1 MRHEATLIVCWI
13 EDDLIHFQWHL
24 GPRLEMFEITNLPRN
39 VPSHNS
45 FYILLLS
52 RQWEARFLQLSRL
65 GWAFCPYFCFRGISL
80 ESNVGGRSREP
91 MKWGN
96 WPGVPCQFGS
106 TLPRIS
112 GPDPALQGGPERKK
126 SSWVAAKNDTAG
138 ERFPNIY
145 PCLFLFVCILN
156 RFLRRCCYCWEHVV
170 ICCCPPSFFS
180 SCLTAVTTSIMC
192 S

>member
-24 GPRLEMFEITNLPRN
+24 GPTLEMFEITNLPRH
-39 VPSHNS
+39 VPFFLHLVAESS
-45 FYILLLS
+45 MRSTLFAIVQTRMILLPPN
-52 RQWEARFLQLSRL
+52 
-65 GWAFCPYFCFRGISL
+65 PYFCFRGISL

-91 MKWGN
+91 MKRGN

-126 SSWVAAKNDTAG
+126 SGWVAAKNDTAG

-145 PCLFLFVCILN
+145 PCLFLFAFWTFSFDVVVTAESM
-156 RFLRRCCYCWEHVV
+156 FLLSLFLLFMLDSSHDEHHG
-170 ICCCPPSFFS
+170 
-180 SCLTAVTTSIMC
+180 
-192 S
+192 